1 MNGFNKINCL
11 YEFKTPNGFLPVGF
25 EYKALPIIFSH
36 INESSNLRKD
46 TMIRTVNSHRF
57 ELIDNVLPFFNS
69 LNFKTKGF
77 NHKLIS
83 DITNDE
89 IANDLNLLCIG
100 SIHTQTIL
108 RYVENADFTDIL
120 SEKTIDL
127 VKNNKNFKIVF
138 IDEKEGG
145 FHHTDLF
152 FNNLYNLYNHI
163 GLDNADQIIY
173 LTSSASIKKEYQ
185 TFLKCTKLSSFMKA
199 TTIDFYIL
207 SDAGYN
213 MDQYNEEMRKG
224 NFPYLDRNIH
234 YDIPNKDELSI
245 IRNKYFLNLNR
256 NSSRL
261 HRPKLVLE
269 LIKNNLFSKGIVSLL
284 KSDEFD
290 EFCNRDENIEYKTL
304 IAEKY
309 PFIADYEDADF
320 VSHMH
325 NYFTKKDMWMT
336 TYFSIVSE
344 TSADNNFTFITEK
357 TVRPMI
363 YYHPFIVW
371 GNPHTLK
378 RLKQLGFETFPEFFD
393 ESYDAIIDNDKR
405 LQKIV
410 ENVQRLCSK
419 SLDEI
424 HSMYIKVIPKL
435 EKNHKMLL
443 TFYNDNVLYKKLI
456 KAIR

>member
-1 MNGFNKINCL
+1 MNGFNKINYL

-36 INESSNLRKD
+36 INESSNLIKH
-46 TMIRTVNSHRF
+46 TITRTVNAHKF
-57 ELIDNVLPFFNS
+57 ELIDNVMPFFKS
-69 LNFKTKGF
+69 INFKKNEF
-77 NHKLIS
+77 NHKLVS
-83 DITNDE
+83 DITNNE

-100 SIHTQTIL
+100 SIHTQTML

-120 SEKTIDL
+120 SKKTIDL
-127 VKNNKNFKIVF
+127 IKSNKNFKIIFV
-138 IDEKEGG
+138 DEKEGG
-145 FHHTDLF
+145 FYHTDLF
-152 FNNLYNLYNHI
+152 FSNLYNLYNHI
-163 GLDNADQIIY
+163 GLNNTEQIVY
-173 LTSSASIKKEYQ
+173 LTSSASIKKEYR
-185 TFLKCTKLSSFMKA
+185 TFLKGAKLSSFMKVD
-199 TTIDFYIL
+199 TIDFYIL
-207 SDAGYN
+207 SDPGYN
-213 MDQYNEEMRKG
+213 INQYNEKTNTG
-224 NFPYLDRNIH
+224 NFPYLDRNVC
-234 YDIPNKDELSI
+234 YDIPNSDELFI
-245 IRNKYFLNLNR
+245 TRNKYFLNLNR

-269 LIKNNLFSKGIVSLL
+269 LIKNNLFSSGMVSLL

-309 PFIADYEDADF
+309 PFVADFEDADF
-320 VSHMH
+320 VSEMH
-325 NYFTKKDMWMT
+325 NFFTKKDMWMA

-344 TSADNNFTFITEK
+344 TTADNNFTFITEK

-410 ENVQRLCSK
+410 ENVQHLCNK

-443 TFYNDNVLYKKLI
+443 TFYNNNVLYKKLI